1 MWELYIVVCNIR
13 VVYVCNGW
21 LLPRTVNG
29 ISPQSL
35 HWFSLDGSIGTHFT
49 GSCISEKLKEGVE
62 MKQRDLLLYK
72 QKKKIRV
79 GSEILMIFYQKL

>member
-1 MWELYIVVCNIR
+1 
-13 VVYVCNGW
+13 
-21 LLPRTVNG
+21 
-29 ISPQSL
+29 
-35 HWFSLDGSIGTHFT
+35 LDGSIGTHFT